1 MASFR
6 DSYASMLRFASSK
19 NCAGRLQGLLMTLL
33 IVLLSLFAFLL
44 YPTWLLNLASG
55 QALAA
60 VYAESA
66 VTFAIDPSSIYYQGM
81 KPPLCDFFLAES
93 CCRRHRHYGWFNGLA
108 SWENQR
114 SSLKDF

>member
-60 VYAESA
+60 VYSESA

-81 KPPLCDFFLAES
+81 KPLFATFSWLSLVVGAIDIMAGLTGWLVGKTKG
-93 CCRRHRHYGWFNGLA
+93 RR
-108 SWENQR
+108 
-114 SSLKDF
+114 